1 MDSFQLNR
9 KTNSRNS
16 RNTLHWLLGL
26 QSKCLGWNRV
36 GQSPSITHL
45 MVQPRCPAAASHW
58 GRAPSSAPVTT
69 AIPLCSALWG
79 LGTGAPGYAHTGNPQ
94 QQGRRQGRDQLYCW
108 MVKASS
114 TLILS
119 NQGTGRGGG
128 SLQCSL
134 MQFPFSRG
142 RGN

>member
-9 KTNSRNS
+9 KTNCRNS
-16 RNTLHWLLGL
+16 HNTLHWLSGP
-26 QSKCLGWNRV
+26 QSKCLEPGRCKTRS
-36 GQSPSITHL
+36 GTEPHITHL
-45 MVQPRCPAAASHW
+45 MLQPRCPAAALGMGTVLGPHHGSDP
-58 GRAPSSAPVTT
+58 AL
-69 AIPLCSALWG
+69 LCSLV
-79 LGTGAPGYAHTGNPQ
+79 TGNWGPWLCPYTE
-94 QQGRRQGRDQLYCW
+94 QQGRRQGRDQFYCW

-134 MQFPFSRG
+134 M
-142 RGN
+142 